1 MPRNTQGGS
10 GHKSQKN
17 SEGNKA
23 RNNRLK
29 GDALI
34 EDIMDEV
41 STEGIVVGKVTRRL
55 GCGRM
60 EVAYF
65 SDKGEAFLLQAPL
78 RGGMR
83 GKGKKS
89 VWVDIGSLV
98 MVADTELSGKTHEII
113 AVMSQE
119 QVVRYRKAKPDADAR
134 LFIKDANVEDDK
146 KDEVIFEDDEDE
158 VKLDSEKDL
167 EPDLVDEPIIK
178 SSKRSKTRS
187 KRKSGGKTKR
197 YRY

>member
-1 MPRNTQGGS
+1 MPRNTTGGS

-29 GDALI
+29 GDALL
-34 EDIMDEV
+34 DDFVDEA
-41 STEGIVVGKVTRRL
+41 STEGVLIGKVTRRL

-60 EVAYF
+60 EIAHF
-65 SDKGEAFLLQAPL
+65 SDKGELTLMQAPL

-98 MVADTELSGKTHEII
+98 LVAETELGGKTHEIF
-113 AVMSQE
+113 AVMTQD
-119 QVVRYRKAKPDADAR
+119 QIVRLRKIKPDADPR
-134 LFIKDANVEDDK
+134 LFLKDASAEEAS
-146 KDEVIFEDDEDE
+146 KDEILFEDDE
-158 VKLDSEKDL
+158 VN
-167 EPDLVDEPIIK
+167 VDDI
-178 SSKRSKTRS
+178 
-187 KRKSGGKTKR
+187 
-197 YRY
+197 

>member
-1 MPRNTQGGS
+1 MPRNMTGGS

-29 GDALI
+29 GDALL
-34 EDIMDEV
+34 EDIMDEAE
-41 STEGIVVGKVTRRL
+41 TEGVLIGKVTRRL

-60 EVAYF
+60 EIAHF
-65 SDKGEAFLLQAPL
+65 SDKGELSLLQAPL

-98 MVADTELSGKTHEII
+98 IIAETELGGKTHEII
-113 AVMSQE
+113 AVMTPE
-119 QVVRYRKAKPDADAR
+119 QVARLRKIKPDADAR
-134 LFIKDANVEDDK
+134 LFVKDANAEEAE
-146 KDEVIFEDDEDE
+146 KDEIVFEDDE
-158 VKLDSEKDL
+158 VN
-167 EPDLVDEPIIK
+167 VDAI
-178 SSKRSKTRS
+178 
-187 KRKSGGKTKR
+187 
-197 YRY
+197 

>member
-34 EDIMDEV
+34 EDLMDEV

-98 MVADTELSGKTHEII
+98 MVAETELSGKTHEII

-134 LFIKDANVEDDK
+134 LFIKDATVDDDK
-146 KDEVIFEDDEDE
+146 KDDVLFEEDEEDDVNIDA
-158 VKLDSEKDL
+158 
-167 EPDLVDEPIIK
+167 I
-178 SSKRSKTRS
+178 
-187 KRKSGGKTKR
+187 
-197 YRY
+197 

>member
-1 MPRNTQGGS
+1 MPRNLTGGS

-29 GDALI
+29 GDALL
-34 EDIMDEV
+34 EDIMDETD
-41 STEGIVVGKVTRRL
+41 TEGVLIGKVTRRL

-60 EVAYF
+60 EIAHF
-65 SDKGEAFLLQAPL
+65 SDKGELNLLQAPL

-98 MVADTELSGKTHEII
+98 LIAETDLGGKTHEIF
-113 AVMSQE
+113 AVMTPE
-119 QVVRYRKAKPDADAR
+119 QVARLRKIKPDADAR
-134 LFIKDANVEDDK
+134 LFVKDANAEESEK
-146 KDEVIFEDDEDE
+146 NEIIFEEDE
-158 VKLDSEKDL
+158 VN
-167 EPDLVDEPIIK
+167 VDAI
-178 SSKRSKTRS
+178 
-187 KRKSGGKTKR
+187 
-197 YRY
+197 

>member
-1 MPRNTQGGS
+1 MPRNTTGGS

-29 GDALI
+29 GDALLD
-34 EDIMDEV
+34 DIMDEANTAGV
-41 STEGIVVGKVTRRL
+41 LIGKVTRRL

-60 EVAYF
+60 EIAHF
-65 SDKGEAFLLQAPL
+65 SDKGELTLMQAPL

-98 MVADTELSGKTHEII
+98 LVAETELGGKTHEIF
-113 AVMSQE
+113 AVMTQE
-119 QVVRYRKAKPDADAR
+119 QVARLRKIKPDADPR
-134 LFIKDANVEDDK
+134 LFLKDASAEEASK
-146 KDEVIFEDDEDE
+146 EEILFEDDE
-158 VKLDSEKDL
+158 VN
-167 EPDLVDEPIIK
+167 VDDI
-178 SSKRSKTRS
+178 
-187 KRKSGGKTKR
+187 
-197 YRY
+197 

>member
-1 MPRNTQGGS
+1 MPRNMTGGS

-29 GDALI
+29 GDALL
-34 EDIMDEV
+34 EDYINED
-41 STEGIVVGKVTRRL
+41 TTDGVVIGKVVRRL

-60 EVAYF
+60 EIAHF
-65 SDKGEAFLLQAPL
+65 NDQGEGFMLQAPL

-98 MVADTELSGKTHEII
+98 IVAETELGGKTHEIV
-113 AVMSQE
+113 AVMTPE
-119 QVVRYRKAKPDADAR
+119 QVVRYRKIKPNADAR
-134 LFIKDANVEDDK
+134 LFIKDGSAEAEAK
-146 KDEVIFEDDEDE
+146 EEIIFEEDE
-158 VKLDSEKDL
+158 AEVN
-167 EPDLVDEPIIK
+167 VDAI
-178 SSKRSKTRS
+178 
-187 KRKSGGKTKR
+187 
-197 YRY
+197 

>member
-1 MPRNTQGGS
+1 MPRNTTGGS

-29 GDALI
+29 GDALLD
-34 EDIMDEV
+34 DIMDEV
-41 STEGIVVGKVTRRL
+41 STAGVLIGKVTRRL

-60 EVAYF
+60 EIANF
-65 SDKGEAFLLQAPL
+65 SDRGELTLMQAPL

-98 MVADTELSGKTHEII
+98 LVAATELGGKTHEIF
-113 AVMSQE
+113 AVMTPE
-119 QVVRYRKAKPDADAR
+119 QVARLRKIKPDADPR
-134 LFIKDANVEDDK
+134 LFLKDGSAEEAVTE
-146 KDEVIFEDDEDE
+146 EILFEDEE
-158 VKLDSEKDL
+158 VN
-167 EPDLVDEPIIK
+167 VDDI
-178 SSKRSKTRS
+178 
-187 KRKSGGKTKR
+187 
-197 YRY
+197 

>member
-1 MPRNTQGGS
+1 MPRNTTGGS

-29 GDALI
+29 GDALLD
-34 EDIMDEV
+34 DIVDEA
-41 STEGIVVGKVTRRL
+41 STAGVLIGKVTRRL

-60 EVAYF
+60 EIAHF
-65 SDKGEAFLLQAPL
+65 SDKGELTLMQAPL

-98 MVADTELSGKTHEII
+98 LVAETDLGGKTHEIF
-113 AVMSQE
+113 AVMTQE
-119 QVVRYRKAKPDADAR
+119 QVARLRKVKPDADPR
-134 LFIKDANVEDDK
+134 LFLKDASAEEAK
-146 KDEVIFEDDEDE
+146 KDEILFEEDE
-158 VKLDSEKDL
+158 VN
-167 EPDLVDEPIIK
+167 VDDI
-178 SSKRSKTRS
+178 
-187 KRKSGGKTKR
+187 
-197 YRY
+197 

>member
-1 MPRNTQGGS
+1 MPRNTTGGS

-29 GDALI
+29 GDALLD
-34 EDIMDEV
+34 DIVDEA
-41 STEGIVVGKVTRRL
+41 STAGVLIGKVTRRL

-60 EVAYF
+60 EIAHF
-65 SDKGEAFLLQAPL
+65 SDKGELTLMQAPL

-98 MVADTELSGKTHEII
+98 LVAETDLGGKTHEIF
-113 AVMSQE
+113 AVMTQE
-119 QVVRYRKAKPDADAR
+119 QVARLRKVKPDADPR
-134 LFIKDANVEDDK
+134 LFLKDASAEAESK
-146 KDEVIFEDDEDE
+146 EEIIFEDDE
-158 VKLDSEKDL
+158 VN
-167 EPDLVDEPIIK
+167 VDAI
-178 SSKRSKTRS
+178 
-187 KRKSGGKTKR
+187 
-197 YRY
+197 

>member
-1 MPRNTQGGS
+1 MPRNTTGGS

-29 GDALI
+29 GDALLD
-34 EDIMDEV
+34 DIMDEV
-41 STEGIVVGKVTRRL
+41 STAGVLIGKVTRRL

-60 EVAYF
+60 EIANF
-65 SDKGEAFLLQAPL
+65 SDKGELTLMQAPL

-98 MVADTELSGKTHEII
+98 LVAATELGGKTHEIF
-113 AVMSQE
+113 AVMTPE
-119 QVVRYRKAKPDADAR
+119 QVARLRKIKPDADPR
-134 LFIKDANVEDDK
+134 LFLKDGSAEEAVTE
-146 KDEVIFEDDEDE
+146 EILFEDEE
-158 VKLDSEKDL
+158 VN
-167 EPDLVDEPIIK
+167 VDDI
-178 SSKRSKTRS
+178 
-187 KRKSGGKTKR
+187 
-197 YRY
+197 

>member
-34 EDIMDEV
+34 EDLMDEV
-41 STEGIVVGKVTRRL
+41 STEGILVGKVTRRL

-60 EVAYF
+60 EIAYF

-98 MVADTELSGKTHEII
+98 MVAETELSGKTHEII

-134 LFIKDANVEDDK
+134 LFIKDATVEDDK
-146 KDEVIFEDDEDE
+146 KDEVIFEEDDE
-158 VKLDSEKDL
+158 VNIDS
-167 EPDLVDEPIIK
+167 I
-178 SSKRSKTRS
+178 
-187 KRKSGGKTKR
+187 
-197 YRY
+197 

>member
-1 MPRNTQGGS
+1 MPRNTTGGS

-29 GDALI
+29 GDALLD
-34 EDIMDEV
+34 DIMDEANTAGV
-41 STEGIVVGKVTRRL
+41 LIGKVTRRL

-60 EVAYF
+60 EIAHF
-65 SDKGEAFLLQAPL
+65 SDKGELTLMQAPL

-98 MVADTELSGKTHEII
+98 LVAETDLGGKTHEIF
-113 AVMSQE
+113 AVMTQE
-119 QVVRYRKAKPDADAR
+119 QVARLRKIKPDADAR
-134 LFIKDANVEDDK
+134 LFLKDASAEESA
-146 KDEVIFEDDEDE
+146 KDEILFEEDE
-158 VKLDSEKDL
+158 VN
-167 EPDLVDEPIIK
+167 VDDI
-178 SSKRSKTRS
+178 
-187 KRKSGGKTKR
+187 
-197 YRY
+197 

>member
-1 MPRNTQGGS
+1 MDLLPENNQTSTKMPRNMTGGS

-29 GDALI
+29 GDALL
-34 EDIMDEV
+34 EDYM
-41 STEGIVVGKVTRRL
+41 TEADTAGVVIGKVVRRL

-60 EVAYF
+60 EIAHF
-65 SDKGEAFLLQAPL
+65 NDHGEGSMLQAPL

-98 MVADTELSGKTHEII
+98 IVAETELGGKTHEIV
-113 AVMSQE
+113 AVMTPD
-119 QVVRYRKAKPDADAR
+119 QVARYRKIKPNADAR
-134 LFIKDANVEDDK
+134 LFLKDASAEEANKEEIV
-146 KDEVIFEDDEDE
+146 FEEDE
-158 VKLDSEKDL
+158 AEVN
-167 EPDLVDEPIIK
+167 VDAI
-178 SSKRSKTRS
+178 
-187 KRKSGGKTKR
+187 
-197 YRY
+197 

>member
-1 MPRNTQGGS
+1 MTGGS

-29 GDALI
+29 GDALL
-34 EDIMDEV
+34 DDYIMGANTDGV
-41 STEGIVVGKVTRRL
+41 LIGKVVRRL

-60 EVAYF
+60 EIAHF
-65 SDKGEAFLLQAPL
+65 NEQGEGFLLQAPL

-98 MVADTELSGKTHEII
+98 IVADTDLGGKTHEIV
-113 AVMSQE
+113 AVMTPE
-119 QVVRYRKAKPDADAR
+119 QTALYRKVKPSADAR
-134 LFIKDANVEDDK
+134 LFVKDASAAEETK
-146 KDEVIFEDDEDE
+146 EEIIFEEEEE
-158 VKLDSEKDL
+158 VN
-167 EPDLVDEPIIK
+167 VDAI
-178 SSKRSKTRS
+178 
-187 KRKSGGKTKR
+187 
-197 YRY
+197 

>member
-1 MPRNTQGGS
+1 MPRNLTGGS

-29 GDALI
+29 GDALL
-34 EDIMDEV
+34 EDIISEADTDGV
-41 STEGIVVGKVTRRL
+41 IIGKVVRRL

-60 EVAYF
+60 EIAHF
-65 SDKGEAFLLQAPL
+65 NDRGESSLLQAPL

-98 MVADTELSGKTHEII
+98 IIADTELGGKTHEII
-113 AVMSQE
+113 AVMTSE
-119 QVVRYRKAKPDADAR
+119 QVARYRKIKPDADAR
-134 LFIKDANVEDDK
+134 LFIKDASAEEEV
-146 KDEVIFEDDEDE
+146 KDEILFEEDDE
-158 VKLDSEKDL
+158 VN
-167 EPDLVDEPIIK
+167 VDAI
-178 SSKRSKTRS
+178 
-187 KRKSGGKTKR
+187 
-197 YRY
+197 